1 MISTNMRNYEYF
13 AYSEESDA
21 YGQQVLSLEPVGT
34 IKIALEIASQ
44 EITDSIAY
52 SGCTYIG
59 FTRGDIDDSHVIKFR
74 EDKLKVM
81 YVNPRGRLK
90 QVFLKEM

>member
-1 MISTNMRNYEYF
+1 MINTQMRNYEYF
-13 AYSEESDA
+13 TYGERDA
-21 YGQQVLSLEPVGT
+21 YGMPSLSTEAKGT
-34 IKIALEIASQ
+34 IKISIEISSQ
-44 EITDSIAY
+44 EIQDSIAY

-59 FTRGDIDDSHVIKFR
+59 FTRDEIDDTYVIKYGN
-74 EDKLKVM
+74 DNLKVM